1 MKQFT
6 LKLSKDAQRPIV
18 ILSTPFRLDA
28 MLDTGATFP
37 IWTAAEDMIADV
49 GGKLKA
55 HDIPFGGF
63 GGMTKGNLYEIPNF
77 CVGDLIF
84 PSLPVIVS
92 PRNLPCQ
99 MLLSATMFSRL
110 IYEIDDRHHQFNVT
124 IPEQESTVR
133 NLTVKEDNGR
143 LHIFCNDYTT
153 WQRQYFDA
161 MEPGEFHEKAVR
173 YAKEHPYNGNA
184 ERL

>member
-6 LKLSKDAQRPIV
+6 LALNKSIQRPT
-18 ILSTPFRLDA
+18 ILLNHPHHLQA

-37 IWTAAEDMIADV
+37 VWTADEDIIEKI
-49 GGKLKA
+49 GGKLKKT
-55 HDIPFGGF
+55 DVPFGGF

-110 IYEIDDRHHQFNVT
+110 IYEIDDQHHQFNVT

-143 LHIFCNDYTT
+143 LHVFCNDYTT
-153 WQRQYFDA
+153 ER
-161 MEPGEFHEKAVR
+161 MEI
-173 YAKEHPYNGNA
+173 
-184 ERL
+184 

>member
-6 LKLSKDAQRPIV
+6 LALNKSIQRPT
-18 ILSTPFRLDA
+18 ILLNHPHHLQA

-37 IWTAAEDMIADV
+37 VWTADEDIIEKI
-49 GGKLKA
+49 GGKLKKT
-55 HDIPFGGF
+55 DVPFGGF

-110 IYEIDDRHHQFNVT
+110 IYEIDDQHHQFNVT
-124 IPEQESTVR
+124 ILEQESTVR

-143 LHIFCNDYTT
+143 LHVFCN
-153 WQRQYFDA
+153 
-161 MEPGEFHEKAVR
+161 E
-173 YAKEHPYNGNA
+173 
-184 ERL
+184 

>member
-6 LKLSKDAQRPIV
+6 LALNKSIQRPT
-18 ILSTPFRLDA
+18 ILLNHPHHLQA

-37 IWTAAEDMIADV
+37 VWTADEDIIEKI
-49 GGKLKA
+49 GGKLKKT
-55 HDIPFGGF
+55 DVPFGGF

-99 MLLSATMFSRL
+99 MLLSATTFSRL
-110 IYEIDDRHHQFNVT
+110 IYEIDDQHHQFNVT

-143 LHIFCNDYTT
+143 LHIFCSDYTT
-153 WQRQYFDA
+153 ER
-161 MEPGEFHEKAVR
+161 MEI
-173 YAKEHPYNGNA
+173 
-184 ERL
+184 